1 MRRSAAKVREILPD
15 VVYNDTV
22 VTLVINIVMLKGKK
36 ATAEKIIYSALGI
49 FQRKLKLQDS
59 EVISAFKKAVDN
71 ARPSVEVKSR
81 RVGGATY
88 PVPVPIPDKKS
99 LFRAV
104 SSLVRAARSR
114 SGAAMYDRFA
124 DELLDAF
131 NNKGA
136 AVKKKEDM
144 HKMAEANKAFAQYSF

>member
-1 MRRSAAKVREILPD
+1 MRRSVAKVREVPGD
-15 VVYNDTV
+15 VIYGECM
-22 VTLVINIVMLKGKK
+22 VTIMVNIIMGNGKK
-36 ATAEKIIYSALGI
+36 TVAEKIMYQALI
-49 FQRKLKLQDS
+49 NFQRKLKIADS
-59 EVISAFKKAVDN
+59 DVISALLRAIDN

-88 PVPVPIPDKKS
+88 PVPVPIPDKKAI
-99 LFRAV
+99 FRAV
-104 SSLVRAARSR
+104 TNIINAARSR
-114 SGAAMYDRFA
+114 RGAAMNHRLA
-124 DELLDAF
+124 DELLDAY